1 MRKLYSPE
9 NGCNDISTFADFDLY
24 RTLDDDMDLGYAS
37 PMHMT
42 LGESMSTMGGPFC
55 YRYT

>member
-1 MRKLYSPE
+1 VSHLLGRPSYRSE
-9 NGCNDISTFADFDLY
+9 IADFGLH
-24 RTLDDDMDLGYAS
+24 RTLDDDMNLGYAS

-42 LGESMSTMGGPFC
+42 LGESMSTMNGPFC